1 MKYRLLCFILLL
13 GVVVTGCIKSTK
25 NSPAPV
31 FPYGTFS
38 GQFSRYHKSSSTGK
52 LDSAKANLTLR
63 LNTYTFAVT
72 GDTTTLHAGSHGTFG
87 GNTTYIL
94 FNDSTYS
101 PKSVK
106 QHLNGQYVY
115 SYDGTNLVIAAS
127 SGDTLSVDYV
137 LKKTSN

>member
-1 MKYRLLCFILLL
+1 MKYKLLCSVILL
-13 GVVVTGCIKSTK
+13 VAIVTGCIKSTP
-25 NSPAPV
+25 SGPAPV

-38 GQFSRYHKSSSTGK
+38 GQFKRYHKSPTTNK
-52 LDSAKANLTLR
+52 IDSAIANLTLR
-63 LNTYTFAVT
+63 LNSYTFAVT

-87 GNTTYIL
+87 GNASYII

-115 SYDGTNLVIAAS
+115 NYDGTTLIIAAS